1 MITLLENALANADGS
16 YLTAQDLQSLDQ
28 VIQSWSIRR
37 QTYDLLQAKENQILD
52 QSESYLSSLMID
64 TSRLDS
70 TAIHK
75 CRHDMAVV
83 LRSCATAMLLQDEE
97 LLKDRFLYWMQN
109 IMHALQKQQINA
121 IVYQSLQQ
129 AVGSHLPTQNAALLM
144 PYLQLV
150 REWLS

>member
-1 MITLLENALANADGS
+1 M
-16 YLTAQDLQSLDQ
+16 
-28 VIQSWSIRR
+28 
-37 QTYDLLQAKENQILD
+37 
-52 QSESYLSSLMID
+52 
-64 TSRLDS
+64 
-70 TAIHK
+70 
-75 CRHDMAVV
+75 
-83 LRSCATAMLLQDEE
+83 RSCATAMLLQDEE